1 MQYSFGIIKP
11 DAMQKKHYGKI
22 LDDIACAGYKLIGLK
37 LFHLTEEKA
46 KNFYAKHE
54 NKSFFDELIQYMC
67 LSPVLCFV
75 IQKENAI
82 NDFRA
87 LVGNTDP
94 KLAEKN
100 TLRHKYGQDVSANA
114 IHASDSEASF
124 DREWR
129 FFFTE
134 NELYFPNDLQ

>member
-11 DAMQKKHYGKI
+11 DAMQKKYYGKI
-22 LDDIACAGYKLIGLK
+22 LDDIAGAGYKLIGLK
-37 LFHLTEEKA
+37 LFQLTEEKA

-54 NKSFFDELIQYMC
+54 HKPFFAELIHYMC
-67 LSPVLCFV
+67 LTPVLCFV
-75 IQKENAI
+75 VQKEDAI
-82 NDFRA
+82 NDFRQ

-100 TLRHKYGQDVSANA
+100 TLRHKYGKDITANA
-114 IHASDSEASF
+114 VHASDSEESF

-134 NELYFPNDLQ
+134 NELFFPSDLV